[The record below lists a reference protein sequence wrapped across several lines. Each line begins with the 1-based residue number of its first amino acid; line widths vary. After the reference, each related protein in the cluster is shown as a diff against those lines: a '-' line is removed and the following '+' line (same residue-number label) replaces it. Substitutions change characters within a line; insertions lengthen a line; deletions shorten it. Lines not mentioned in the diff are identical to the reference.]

1 MKSLF
6 KGKLLVCAY
15 YVFFNVES
23 KLLILQTDNIGGSI
37 VMTKRADGII
47 LSIENNF
54 PLNMLMVT
62 TICIILRRMLLT

>member
-6 KGKLLVCAY
+6 QGKLLVYAY
-15 YVFFNVES
+15 YIFFNVKS
-23 KLLILQTDNIGGSI
+23 KLLILQTDNMGGSI
-37 VMTKRADGII
+37 AITKRDDGII

-62 TICIILRRMLLT
+62 TICITLRRMLLT